1 MRAKGLA
8 LSPGRDTSLL
18 RLLWVVPLC
27 MLEDLPEWA
36 HQLESLKVSCIL
48 KREIRV
54 HLPLEKEMATH
65 SSILAWEIPW
75 TEEPGG
81 LQFMGLHMLS
91 CVGHNLATE
100 QQQCPHYTILYYFDL
115 TVL

>member
-1 MRAKGLA
+1 MGLA

-27 MLEDLPEWA
+27 MPEDLAEWP
-36 HQLESLKVSCIL
+36 HQLESLKVSYIL
-48 KREIRV
+48 KREIHV
-54 HLPLEKEMATH
+54 HLPLEKEMSKH
-65 SSILAWEIPW
+65 CSILSWEIPW

-81 LQFMGLHMLS
+81 PQSMGLQN
-91 CVGHNLATE
+91 VRHNLATK
-100 QQQCPHYTILYYFDL
+100 QQQCPHYTMLYYFDL

>member
-27 MLEDLPEWA
+27 MLEDLPEWP

-54 HLPLEKEMATH
+54 HLPLEKEMGTH
-65 SSILAWEIPW
+65 CSILAWEIPW

-81 LQFMGLHMLS
+81 LQSMGLQN
-91 CVGHNLATE
+91 VGHNLATE
-100 QQQCPHYTILYYFDL
+100 QQQCPLYTMLYYFDL